1 MGILSRIKRFFKSL
15 GQSAKKILSFDFL
28 KPKPKPKE
36 EVTPKPKEVVAPKP
50 EEVKE
55 IKEEVKKPEEEGRPV
70 TLTVSTELYV
80 GDHVEKIEKIRQF
93 PSRQDALANV
103 EKLAKEAIDENLH
116 RASEIAKSVSYRIDD
131 NPESIIMERIKSDK
145 KTRIRHKKK

>member
-28 KPKPKPKE
+28 RPKPKPKE
-36 EVTPKPKEVVAPKP
+36 EVMPKPKEVVAPKP

-70 TLTVSTELYV
+70 VLTVSTELYV
-80 GDHVEKIEKIRQF
+80 GDHVEKIEKIREF

-103 EKLAKEAIDENLH
+103 ENLH

-131 NPESIIMERIKSDK
+131 NPESVIMERVKSDR

>member
-28 KPKPKPKE
+28 RPKPKPKE
-36 EVTPKPKEVVAPKP
+36 EVMPKPKEVVAPKP
-50 EEVKE
+50 EEVK
-55 IKEEVKKPEEEGRPV
+55 KPEEEGRPV
-70 TLTVSTELYV
+70 VLTVSTELYV
-80 GDHVEKIEKIRQF
+80 GDHVEKIEKIREF

-131 NPESIIMERIKSDK
+131 NPESVIMERVKSDR

>member
-28 KPKPKPKE
+28 RPKPKPKE
-36 EVTPKPKEVVAPKP
+36 EVMPKPKEVVAPKP
-50 EEVKE
+50 EE
-55 IKEEVKKPEEEGRPV
+55 EGRPV
-70 TLTVSTELYV
+70 VLTVSTELYV
-80 GDHVEKIEKIRQF
+80 GDHVEKIEKIREF

-131 NPESIIMERIKSDK
+131 NPESVIMERVKSDR

>member
-28 KPKPKPKE
+28 RPKPKPKE
-36 EVTPKPKEVVAPKP
+36 EVMPKP

-70 TLTVSTELYV
+70 VLTVSTELYV
-80 GDHVEKIEKIRQF
+80 GDHVEKIEKIREF

-131 NPESIIMERIKSDK
+131 NPESVIMERVKSDR